1 MIEEI
6 LNEII
11 KEARNGQVVIDNE
24 TWPIAFNTI
33 IYEGNTEKILWD
45 EKNNIILRIKDKK
58 RVVELLEEYI
68 DLEIQKNRKSIA
80 FINDK
85 ERNRIKWLISYLFVN
100 ATTEDF
106 LIPER
111 LISRYIAFLKD
122 KTFNTLENG
131 IEIRLNELF
140 ENRLLR
146 VIKKTNSTSM
156 ETPYR
161 IDVSIVEKDG
171 DNEVTY
177 NLPSV
182 YYGICNDKCYIYCVM
197 TPRKKIE
204 TEQEEKLRKK
214 INRTLYKINKDLE
227 KLESSEYYDYKEG
240 KSSYYPEDNISD
252 VTNSFLFSIN
262 TFLSL
267 LEVKKKKKVKVITY
281 LPLRYQSREIATREK
296 DDDIRE
302 ELERRND
309 LIQAN
314 ITEKI
319 IRTFRRLSYENPDVE
334 IENYP
339 YEVDA
344 FLSLNIGPTYTR
356 MENPVLTNTGLNVKI
371 SAIPSLYD
379 GNIRK

>member
-1 MIEEI
+1 MVEKI

-11 KEARNGQVVIDNE
+11 KEAKNGQVIIDNE
-24 TWPIAFNTI
+24 TWPIAFNTVI
-33 IYEGNTEKILWD
+33 FEGNTEKILWD

-161 IDVSIVEKDG
+161 IDVSIVEKEG

-177 NLPSV
+177 NLQSV
-182 YYGICNDKCYIYCVM
+182 YYGICNDKC
-197 TPRKKIE
+197 
-204 TEQEEKLRKK
+204 
-214 INRTLYKINKDLE
+214 
-227 KLESSEYYDYKEG
+227 
-240 KSSYYPEDNISD
+240 
-252 VTNSFLFSIN
+252 
-262 TFLSL
+262 
-267 LEVKKKKKVKVITY
+267 
-281 LPLRYQSREIATREK
+281 
-296 DDDIRE
+296 
-302 ELERRND
+302 
-309 LIQAN
+309 
-314 ITEKI
+314 
-319 IRTFRRLSYENPDVE
+319 
-334 IENYP
+334 
-339 YEVDA
+339 
-344 FLSLNIGPTYTR
+344 
-356 MENPVLTNTGLNVKI
+356 
-371 SAIPSLYD
+371 
-379 GNIRK
+379 